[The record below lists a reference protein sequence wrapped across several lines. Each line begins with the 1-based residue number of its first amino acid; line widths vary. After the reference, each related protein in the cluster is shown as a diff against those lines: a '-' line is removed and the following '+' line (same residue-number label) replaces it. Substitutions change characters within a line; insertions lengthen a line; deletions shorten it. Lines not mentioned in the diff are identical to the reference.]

1 MYKMLIVEDD
11 PMIADEVAA
20 QIAPWGIEAKKAD
33 DLRNV
38 MRVFAEFQ
46 PHIVLLD
53 ISLPFFNGYPW
64 CEQIRAVSKV
74 PVIFISSASDNMNI
88 VMAMNL
94 GADDFV
100 SKPFD
105 MNVLTAKVR
114 ALLRRTYDFG
124 ASVPL
129 LEHKGAILNTG
140 DGSLSVNGEK
150 VSLSKNEYRI
160 LLCLMENKGKI
171 VSREKL
177 MERLWQTDQFIDENT
192 LTVNVNRLEKNSMRR
207 DLPTLL
213 KQNSASATSL
223 TEPL

>member
-53 ISLPFFNGYPW
+53 ISLPFFNGYHW

-160 LLCLMENKGKI
+160 LLCLMENKGKT

-192 LTVNVNRLEKNSMRR
+192 LTVNVNRLRKKLDAAGLADFIETKFGVGYLV
-207 DLPTLL
+207 D
-213 KQNSASATSL
+213 
-223 TEPL
+223 

>member
-38 MRVFAEFQ
+38 MQVFAKFQ

-53 ISLPFFNGYPW
+53 ISLPFFNGSLW
-64 CEQIRAVSKV
+64 CEHIRGVSKV

-160 LLCLMENKGKI
+160 LLCLMENKGKT
-171 VSREKL
+171 VSRGKL

-192 LTVNVNRLEKNSMRR
+192 LTVNVNRLRKKLDAAGLADFIETKFGVGYIV
-207 DLPTLL
+207 D
-213 KQNSASATSL
+213 
-223 TEPL
+223 

>member
-38 MRVFAEFQ
+38 MQVFAKFQ

-53 ISLPFFNGYPW
+53 ISLPFFNGYHW

-114 ALLRRTYDFG
+114 ASLRRTYDFG

-150 VSLSKNEYRI
+150 ISLSKNEYRI
-160 LLCLMENKGKI
+160 LLCLMENKGKT

-177 MERLWQTDQFIDENT
+177 MERLWQTDRFIDENT
-192 LTVNVNRLEKNSMRR
+192 LTVNVNRLRKKLDAAGLADFIETKFGVGYIV
-207 DLPTLL
+207 D
-213 KQNSASATSL
+213 
-223 TEPL
+223 